1 MEANDVSLL
10 TEALTADVQAVLADK
25 TTLVT
30 TDTANNM
37 LVEICSRRQG
47 VRSIT
52 SITSKSVVKCAIKR
66 SRIRE
71 VTVSPEHSLDRKGL
85 ARTTPRIKSECDHSL
100 WSSCATRHVTM
111 YSLLAKYLII
121 KPETYQLREPLP
133 KLRFQYV
140 RHYSDSAMHVVI
152 RTGREYQTF

>member
-30 TDTANNM
+30 TDTAKNM

-52 SITSKSVVKCAIKR
+52 SITSKSVVKCAIK
-66 SRIRE
+66 
-71 VTVSPEHSLDRKGL
+71 T
-85 ARTTPRIKSECDHSL
+85 KSHQRNDCL
-100 WSSCATRHVTM
+100 
-111 YSLLAKYLII
+111 
-121 KPETYQLREPLP
+121 PETFMR
-133 KLRFQYV
+133 
-140 RHYSDSAMHVVI
+140 
-152 RTGREYQTF
+152 

>member
-10 TEALTADVQAVLADK
+10 TEALTANVQAILADK

-121 KPETYQLREPLP
+121 
-133 KLRFQYV
+133 
-140 RHYSDSAMHVVI
+140 
-152 RTGREYQTF
+152 